1 MEGRYKRLKVAKK
14 SIARRNVSFRAPGAG
29 ARRRAT
35 YRSQYRPRR
44 YSARRRYLS
53 NLTPMGVLGIETK
66 YYDTVRA
73 GAAVPASN
81 DAGGGQLPPTATEMI
96 HTMIVG
102 DGPQNR
108 DGHKILLKRI
118 QIHGVL
124 SFVGATTVGVYGFAN
139 PTVLV
144 ALVRDN
150 QCNGTLVNSN
160 LIYDNFT
167 GSAAGNAIVFRDMS
181 TSQRFTVL
189 YARRFS
195 FPPHQITTNGTN
207 PPGFTYSHPQEIK
220 FDIDISLNDTVI
232 FETNAGST
240 SDVANLKNYNYIPVF
255 LSDYGGVTVTYACRV
270 RFMG

>member
-1 MEGRYKRLKVAKK
+1 MEGRYKRVKVAKQ
-14 SIARRNVSFRAPGAG
+14 SIARRNASFRMPGAG
-29 ARRRAT
+29 ARRRAS

-44 YSARRRYLS
+44 YSARRRYLA

-66 YYDTVRA
+66 YYDTARA
-73 GAAVPASN
+73 GATVPATS
-81 DAGGGQLPPTATEMI
+81 DASGGQLPPSSTEMI

-118 QIHGVL
+118 QMHGVL
-124 SFVGATTVGVYGFAN
+124 NLGGVTTVGVYGEPN

-167 GSAAGNAIVFRDMS
+167 GSAAGNALLFRDMS

-189 YARRFS
+189 YARRFA
-195 FPPHQITTNGTN
+195 FPAPQITTNGTN
-207 PPGFTYSHPQEIK
+207 PPGFTYSHPSDIK
-220 FDIDISLNDTVI
+220 FDIDIKLNDTVI

-240 SDVANLKNYNYIPVF
+240 SDVANLKNYNYIPIF
-255 LSDYGGVTVTYACRV
+255 LSDRAGVSVTYACRV